1 MDAAVEMSG
10 MLEANNYNSVTYS
23 VLGNSYLDALA
34 SHRYILSRLR
44 SFYCH
49 DLITFSKILID
60 ISKHCRARKVTN
72 HGICA
77 QGTCH
82 TLYYGNI
89 YAESWHLSTIR
100 LHEASTSNL
109 RHRWHL
115 S

>member
-23 VLGNSYLDALA
+23 VLGNIYLDAMA
-34 SHRYILSRLR
+34 SHHYILSICEVLR

-60 ISKHCRARKVTN
+60 ISKYCRARKVTN

-77 QGTCH
+77 QKKPFLIH
-82 TLYYGNI
+82 I
-89 YAESWHLSTIR
+89 W
-100 LHEASTSNL
+100 LHAILFIMETFML
-109 RHRWHL
+109 KVGIFQQ
-115 S
+115 